1 MKKSSVGFPGVDFLR
16 EKIVCDIP
24 DVLIGRVTCAFN
36 PDAEIFALT
45 SLSKILK
52 VWEHPSKYVLC
63 IENIVHI
70 EIAQK

>member
-1 MKKSSVGFPGVDFLR
+1 MY
-16 EKIVCDIP
+16 DIP

-36 PDAEIFALT
+36 PDAEIFDLT

-52 VWEHPSKYVLC
+52 VWEHHSKYVLC